1 MPNLEASRI
10 FDSREPDAGTGVG
23 TAIPIMGSTPQPVP
37 TTTPPAGTPIPP
49 PATKPAPLP
58 GAPQPVTKPA
68 PLPGT
73 PAPVTK
79 PAPLPGGPSVPGA
92 PGAGAPSIPGQPATV
107 TPTYVPPTGAT
118 PPAAGG
124 GGGGGKVQIMDYRQG
139 MAENDKDAITRE
151 VTDNELTSKQLER
164 LLDENGRY
172 IQTARLGA
180 REQAAASGMLMSSVA
195 AGAAQRAAIEAGAP
209 IAGAD
214 ANVYANTASENMRAQ
229 NEDAMADQGQGRQ
242 LFGQTMGLRAQL
254 DDAEVNRG
262 WQSGEAAA
270 ERSWRSGEASLDRQQ
285 QFGMQQN
292 EFSWRSGEAGLDRNF
307 NMSMEEMRQ
316 QFQRQ
321 EGETERDWRDRVQ
334 ALDQQFTRQENA
346 LGREQGRFDTYVNM
360 QANREAQL
368 SSIISSIMSNP
379 NLKPEQQQ
387 AAVNNARAMFTS
399 LTSSFN
405 AAFAQ
410 GVPPIFANPYPMG
423 SAPSGGSAP
432 PLGIPDPGAQP
443 LPAGTQAPTSGSGR
457 NGSGRA
463 RSGPAS
469 PTLPGMLEYVQQS
482 GGGGG

>member
-1 MPNLEASRI
+1 MPNLEANRI
-10 FDSREPDAGTGVG
+10 FDSRELDAGTGVG
-23 TAIPIMGSTPQPVP
+23 TAISIMGSTPQPVP
-37 TTTPPAGTPIPP
+37 TTTPPAGTPMPKPP
-49 PATKPAPLP
+49 
-58 GAPQPVTKPA
+58 V
-68 PLPGT
+68 GT
-73 PAPVTK
+73 PAPVDGTPMPK
-79 PAPLPGGPSVPGA
+79 PNPNPGQPATPMPKPPVTPGPSQPVT
-92 PGAGAPSIPGQPATV
+92 PGAGAPAIPGQPATV

-124 GGGGGKVQIMDYRQG
+124 GGSGGKVQIMDYRQG
-139 MAENDKDAITRE
+139 MAENDKDAVTRT

-270 ERSWRSGEASLDRQQ
+270 ERSWRSGEASLDRSH
-285 QFGMQQN
+285 QFGLQQN
-292 EFSWRSGEAGLDRNF
+292 EFGWRSNEAGLDRNF

-423 SAPSGGSAP
+423 SAPSGGTP
-432 PLGIPDPGAQP
+432 TTGIPNAGAQP
-443 LPAGTQAPTSGSGR
+443 LPAGTQAPATGSASSGA
-457 NGSGRA
+457 GRA
-463 RSGPAS
+463 RSGPSS
-469 PTLPGMLEYVQQS
+469 PTLPGMLEYVQRS